1 VNPGTILSKTAKGRQ
16 EMQERSDVLSAVQRR
31 LLILVDGQRTVNV
44 LGAFFR
50 VVELEG
56 ALAFLL
62 KFGYIRA
69 QGESAEL
76 IAPVAPGFAGTPPS
90 QPSRP
95 ATSVRQF
102 ERVRSDASE
111 FIRRRLGD
119 AAAPICSAVERCDSL
134 QELRRVLRGVE
145 MFVGQRLD
153 AHTAQSF
160 ARHFGAM
167 LP

>member
-1 VNPGTILSKTAKGRQ
+1 MNPGMILSKTAKGRK

-31 LLILVDGQRTVNV
+31 LLILVDGQRTVDD
-44 LGAFFR
+44 LGAFVR

-62 KFGYIRA
+62 KSGYVCA
-69 QGESAEL
+69 QGESVEL
-76 IAPVAPGFAGTPPS
+76 IAPVAPGFASTSPS
-90 QPSRP
+90 RPSRP
-95 ATSVRQF
+95 ASGGREF

-119 AAAPICSAVERCDSL
+119 AAAPICGAVERCDSL
-134 QELRRVLRGVE
+134 QELHRVLRGVE

>member
-31 LLILVDGQRTVNV
+31 LLILVDGQRTVND

-56 ALAFLL
+56 ALAVLL

-69 QGESAEL
+69 QDELVEL

-95 ATSVRQF
+95 ATNVRQF

-111 FIRRRLGD
+111 FIR
-119 AAAPICSAVERCDSL
+119 
-134 QELRRVLRGVE
+134 
-145 MFVGQRLD
+145 QRLD